1 MLKGF
6 LHGDPI
12 QTDALTAAVPTQP
25 IEGFPFAYTF
35 ENGCFRFWFELAPE
49 DIVFGLGESPRG
61 INKRGW
67 IYESYCTDD
76 PFHTETKR
84 SLYAAHN
91 FIVVSGKKSFG
102 LFIDFPAR
110 IRWDLG
116 YTSADKA
123 EITVEGEDFA
133 VYLIDGEQPREII
146 RKRRDGGRR
155 DPRL

>member
-1 MLKGF
+1 MVRAGAGGYRLWLGRV
-6 LHGDPI
+6 
-12 QTDALTAAVPTQP
+12 AARHQQ
-25 IEGFPFAYTF
+25 A
-35 ENGCFRFWFELAPE
+35 RL
-49 DIVFGLGESPRG
+49 D
-61 INKRGW
+61 
-67 IYESYCTDD
+67 
-76 PFHTETKR
+76 
-84 SLYAAHN
+84 YAAHN

-146 RKRRDGGRR
+146 RTFRAAIGKSYLPPKWAFGYQQSRWST
-155 DPRL
+155 